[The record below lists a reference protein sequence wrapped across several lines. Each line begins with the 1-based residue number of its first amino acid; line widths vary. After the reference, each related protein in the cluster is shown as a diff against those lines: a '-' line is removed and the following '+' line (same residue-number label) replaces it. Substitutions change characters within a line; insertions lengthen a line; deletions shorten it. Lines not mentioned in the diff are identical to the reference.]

1 VKRVLHVIK
10 PTWGV
15 LGVAVMAALA
25 AALLGPLQAGAQQQ
39 APSNAVWVV
48 PIETEISSATA
59 QFVRARIDR
68 ANREQ
73 PLALVFL
80 IDTPGGAVPA
90 MQRIVDDV
98 LNRAE
103 VPTMAVVRNAFSAGA
118 LIAMATEQLA
128 MLPGSAIGAALP
140 IQITP
145 TGIAP
150 VDEKFTSAFRGE
162 FRAVAEARGRDP
174 RIAEAMVDERIEIPG
189 LATSNELL
197 TLTASQAV
205 EFDIADI
212 EARSLSD
219 ALEQFGYGGAS
230 IVRLEPNL
238 TERLGSILA
247 LPIVAGLLLVL
258 GIGGLVIEFFTPGFG
273 IPGAVGLLALALLAM
288 TAVVATPAGIWD
300 VLLILLGVILLAVEA
315 LILPGFG
322 VAGVLGIG
330 VLAFAVFRIFQ
341 ESWVFVLGY
350 GAVFGGVLLAV
361 LLWFLPNSRFASR
374 LRLHTRIGRSTSDTE
389 SVEPGRY
396 RERADLV
403 GRTGVALT
411 DLRPAGVARFG
422 DDRVDVVTQGDFI
435 AHGSA
440 IKVLHVEGNRVT
452 VRGVSADV
460 GAVDDSAGAPV

>member
-1 VKRVLHVIK
+1 MQPSL
-10 PTWGV
+10 TG
-15 LGVAVMAALA
+15 LGVVALVVAAMSFLA
-25 AALLGPLQAGAQQQ
+25 PLGPRASAQNQ
-39 APSNAVWVV
+39 APSNTVWII

-59 QFVRARIDR
+59 QFVRSRIDR
-68 ANREQ
+68 ANRER
-73 PLALVFL
+73 PLALLFV
-80 IDTPGGAVPA
+80 IDTPGGAVTA
-90 MQRIVDDV
+90 MQRIVDDI
-98 LNRAE
+98 LNRSE
-103 VPTMAVVRNAFSAGA
+103 LPTMAVVRNAFSAGA

-140 IQITP
+140 IQVTP

-189 LATSNELL
+189 LSTSNELL

-205 EFDIADI
+205 EYDIADV
-212 EARSLSD
+212 EARSIGD
-219 ALEQFGYGGAS
+219 ALELFGYGGAR
-230 IVRLEPNL
+230 VERLEPNL
-238 TERLGSILA
+238 TERLGGILA

-258 GIGGLVIEFFTPGFG
+258 GIGGLVVEFFTPGFG
-273 IPGAVGLLALALLAM
+273 IPGAVGLLALSLLAL

-300 VLLILLGVILLAVEA
+300 VLLILVGVVLLAVEA

-350 GAVFGGVLLAV
+350 SGVFGGVLLAV
-361 LLWFLPNSRFASR
+361 LLWFLPNSRFAQR
-374 LRLHTRIGRSTSDTE
+374 LRLHTRIGRSSNDDGT
-389 SVEPGRY
+389 VEPGRY
-396 RERADLV
+396 QERSDLI
-403 GRTGVALT
+403 GTTGVALT

-435 AHGSA
+435 SHGSS

-452 VRGVSADV
+452 VRAATAEASASDER
-460 GAVDDSAGAPV
+460 ANATT

>member
-1 VKRVLHVIK
+1 MHPLRWVA
-10 PTWGV
+10 
-15 LGVAVMAALA
+15 LGLAVASVLA
-25 AALLGPLQAGAQQQ
+25 AALPPSAGAQAQ
-39 APSNAVWVV
+39 PNTVWLI

-59 QFVRARIDR
+59 QFVRSRIDR
-68 ANREQ
+68 ANRER
-73 PLALVFL
+73 PLALLFV

-140 IQITP
+140 IQVTP

-189 LATSNELL
+189 LSTSNELL

-205 EFDIADI
+205 EYDIADI
-212 EARSLSD
+212 EARSVGD
-219 ALEQFGYGGAS
+219 ALEQFGYGGAR
-230 IVRLEPNL
+230 IERLDPNL
-238 TERLGSILA
+238 TERLGGLLA
-247 LPIVAGLLLVL
+247 SPIAAGLLLVL
-258 GIGGLVIEFFTPGFG
+258 GIGGLLIEFFTPGFG
-273 IPGAVGLLALALLAM
+273 IPGGIGILALTLLAL
-288 TAVVATPAGIWD
+288 TAVIATPAGIWD
-300 VLLILLGVILLAVEA
+300 VLLILLGVMLLAVEA

-361 LLWFLPNSRFASR
+361 LLWFLPNSRFAAR
-374 LRLHTRIGRSTSDTE
+374 LRLHTRIGRSVADAYA
-389 SVEPGRY
+389 VEPGRY
-396 RERADLV
+396 RERADLI
-403 GRTGVALT
+403 GRAGVALT

-435 AHGSA
+435 THGST
-440 IKVLHVEGNRVT
+440 IEVLHVEGNRVT
-452 VRGVSADV
+452 VREASAE
-460 GAVDDSAGAPV
+460 ATASDDPANAAI